1 MNKNQGTKNKNVSVS
16 QADYSFA
23 VNLMQFLVVPTFVL
37 DAEGKVLIWNK
48 ACERLTGLPATEVEG
63 TREHWRAFYDA
74 PRPCLSDLLVQD
86 RMTDVDSL
94 YAAHD
99 KITNQSHGIH
109 AENWCVMP
117 RLGAQLYLA
126 IDAGPIYDAQGK
138 LLAVVETLRD
148 MTSLKR
154 AQQELELL
162 ASHDGLTGIVN
173 RRGFDAKMS
182 LEWRKGEADG
192 QPLSLLL
199 IDVDHFKRFNDTYG
213 HPAGDECL
221 KSIATALFQATH
233 RPADLVARYGGEE
246 FAFVL
251 PSTNQ
256 IGASRVAQ
264 RILESI
270 ASIALPHSGND
281 GLGIVSVSIGGATV
295 VPSDKTNL
303 SQLIDR
309 ADRGLYEAKHGGR
322 NRFVVLDADT

>member
-1 MNKNQGTKNKNVSVS
+1 MTKNQAPNPKSTPVS

-48 ACERLTGLPATEVEG
+48 ACERLTGLPATEVVG
-63 TREHWRAFYDA
+63 TREHWRAFYDT

-86 RMTDVDSL
+86 RMNDVDAL
-94 YAAHD
+94 YSAHD
-99 KITNQSHGIH
+99 DLSNQSHGIH

-117 RLGAQLYLA
+117 QLGTQLYLA

-182 LEWRKGEADG
+182 LEWRKGEANQ
-192 QPLSLLL
+192 QPLALLL

-221 KSIATALFQATH
+221 KSIAKVISQETH

-251 PSTNQ
+251 PATHEM
-256 IGASRVAQ
+256 GASKVAKRV
-264 RILESI
+264 LESV
-270 ASIALPHSGND
+270 ANLALAHSGND
-281 GLGIVSVSIGGATV
+281 GVGIVSVSIGVAALI
-295 VPSDKTNL
+295 PSENTSV
-303 SQLIDR
+303 SQLIAR
-309 ADRGLYEAKHGGR
+309 ADKSLYEAKHQGR
-322 NRFVVLDADT
+322 NRFVVLEEAA